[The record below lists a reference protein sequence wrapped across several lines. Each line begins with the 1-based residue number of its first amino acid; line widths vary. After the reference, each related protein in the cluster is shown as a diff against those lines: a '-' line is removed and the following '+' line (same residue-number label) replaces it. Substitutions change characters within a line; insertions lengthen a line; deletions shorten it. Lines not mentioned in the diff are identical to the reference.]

1 MTRTSFQL
9 ATGLLALALAVAACT
24 PNAPPSRSDAPK
36 LPQTSSPVAAIRAA
50 GAGDDSVVQVAP
62 LRDAGVQ
69 GWLTEARAAETKR
82 DWPAAIAA
90 ADKALKL
97 APNAPDILQYLA
109 ELEIARGGY
118 VRAEELAMKSY
129 QLGPQVGSLCAKN
142 WQTMVEARTAMND
155 AVERDKAI
163 AQVKACRKQGPMRG

>member
-1 MTRTSFQL
+1 MTRTITRL
-9 ATGLLALALAVAACT
+9 AIGLLALAAAACT
-24 PNAPPSRSDAPK
+24 PNAPPARSDAPR
-36 LPQTSSPVAAIRAA
+36 LAQTPSPVAAIRAA

-62 LRDAGVQ
+62 LRDAGVE
-69 GWLTEARAAETKR
+69 GWLAQARAAEAKR

-90 ADKALKL
+90 AEKALKL
-97 APNAPDILQYLA
+97 APNAPDILQDIA
-109 ELEIARGGY
+109 ELEVARGGY

-129 QLGPQVGSLCAKN
+129 QLGPQVGALCAKN
-142 WQTMVEARTAMND
+142 WQTVVETRTAMND

>member
-1 MTRTSFQL
+1 MKNALLLFAASALTL
-9 ATGLLALALAVAACT
+9 AIAACS
-24 PNAPPSRSDAPK
+24 PNAPRSRSDAPK
-36 LPQTSSPVAAIRAA
+36 LAQTPNPVAAIRAA

-62 LRDAGVQ
+62 LRDAAVD
-69 GWLTEARAAETKR
+69 GWLNDARAAGARR

-90 ADKALKL
+90 GEKALKL
-97 APNAPDILQYLA
+97 APNAPDILQDIA
-109 ELEIARGGY
+109 EFEVARGGY

-142 WQTMVEARTAMND
+142 WQTLVETRTAMND

-163 AQVKACRKQGPMRG
+163 AQVKACRKKGPMRG